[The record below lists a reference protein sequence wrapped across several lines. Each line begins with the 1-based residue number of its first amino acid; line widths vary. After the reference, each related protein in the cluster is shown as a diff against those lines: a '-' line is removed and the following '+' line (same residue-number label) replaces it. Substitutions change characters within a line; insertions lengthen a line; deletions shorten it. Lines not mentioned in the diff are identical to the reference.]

1 MKMNLPEFVDSIFVI
16 PLATNDSSLI
26 KNVVGLSFVDSI
38 FYIND
43 NQTNILSFDSKG
55 NFLCSTGKLRGSGPN
70 EYFACIAFN
79 ILENGNCEI
88 FDGLKHRLWEYDSN
102 LNYVSSSELPEDVL
116 PASNFL
122 RVSKDICIIE
132 DVNSLKFYSS
142 KEGRVLKMI
151 SLPQKKIGRAHV

>member
-1 MKMNLPEFVDSIFVI
+1 MLRKLKVLLFIPLLFVATACCDRGAEMAKYTIHFDLRKAVKMNLPEFVDSIFVI

-70 EYFACIAFN
+70 EY
-79 ILENGNCEI
+79 L
-88 FDGLKHRLWEYDSN
+88 DRKS
-102 LNYVSSSELPEDVL
+102 VV
-116 PASNFL
+116 
-122 RVSKDICIIE
+122 
-132 DVNSLKFYSS
+132 
-142 KEGRVLKMI
+142 
-151 SLPQKKIGRAHV
+151 